1 MTLEKMDDFFT
12 ARVEGYDEH
21 MLRDVGGCRNGYR
34 IMADETAKISPSRIL
49 DLGCG
54 TGLEL
59 DEIFARCP
67 DVHVKGIDM
76 TAAMLEKLCEKH
88 PEKKLELILGDY
100 FEEPFGKDFDAAV
113 SFQSLHHF
121 TPAKKLG
128 LYEKLFAALRSGG
141 VFLLGDYMCETDEQQ
156 EWFRSEYEKL
166 KSGQNLGDGMFHF
179 DTPLAEKNEISLLEK
194 AGFTDVRIVFKEEHT
209 VIISAKK
216 PE

>member
-21 MLRDVGGCRNGYR
+21 MLRDVGGCRNGYAV
-34 IMADETAKISPSRIL
+34 MAREIEKMSPSRIL

-67 DVHVKGIDM
+67 DVYVKGVDM
-76 TAAMLEKLCEKH
+76 TAAMLEKLRGKH

-121 TPAKKLG
+121 TPEKKLG
-128 LYEKLFAALRSGG
+128 LYEKLFSALRPGG

-156 EWFRSEYEKL
+156 EWFRNEYEKL
-166 KSGQNLGDGMFHF
+166 KNEQRTGDGMFHF
-179 DTPLAEKNEISLLEK
+179 DTPLAEKNEISLLGK
-194 AGFTDVRIVFKEEHT
+194 AGFKDVRRIFKEETT
-209 VIISAKK
+209 VILSARR
-216 PE
+216 